1 MADVIGRF
9 VETAL
14 RGREQGVQMFERVQR
29 LQALKEQRE
38 QLAEDRARQQAE
50 QQFNDVNGILSDPN
64 KRKYLAPEQLTELQ
78 ARATASASRAGRE
91 FVDLDPIKP
100 AIVKDME
107 ELQYG
112 AQYGNVPVLER
123 LNTLLSRWGPQH
135 FWDYYN
141 TLDNSMELMD
151 HAKEQEAPAQVAPRP
166 PLPGQA
172 REFTAR
178 QGGETAE
185 TSVQVHEGAAPMP
198 AAEPAKP
205 RSREE
210 IVAEKLFGKYY
221 TPKPPTAQKVDELNL
236 GLANLVNDA
245 VLGSKPIEVLQAN
258 RQKIVSDYIREN
270 PSLTEFGLNVRID
283 SMIRDRKT
291 QNLGDLL
298 TAIGEGHLDR
308 NWILDH
314 SRDEK
319 DRIRAAAIANEV
331 GYQGRTDWTSE
342 ELIRLNIANAQIVS
356 DKMQDRKIDIRT
368 TAEKTQ
374 LEREKFDVETAMG
387 WASLS
392 LKDRQLRIDEAQGN
406 EQLAIS
412 TFNAETNR
420 AELNLA
426 TEKFAATMNAP
437 VESISN
443 KDYWAT
449 RAKLIDS
456 SDDPAPMVALL
467 DEHRFIPSDFRQ
479 QIIAELAKKKAQNV
493 PASQAAPAVRA
504 ILRSAGIV
512 DDATIKILTNRY
524 MAESYWSKK

>member
-123 LNTLLSRWGPQH
+123 LNTLLSRWGPKH

-178 QGGETAE
+178 QGGDTAE
-185 TSVQVHEGAAPMP
+185 TSIQVHEGAAPMP
-198 AAEPAKP
+198 IAEPAKP

-331 GYQGRTDWTSE
+331 GYQGRADWTAE

-356 DKMQDRKIDIRT
+356 DKMQDRKLD
-368 TAEKTQ
+368 AKASQ
-374 LEREKFDVETAMG
+374 AKAQMDQYKFDVETALA
-387 WASLS
+387 WKRLS
-392 LKDRQLRIDEAQGN
+392 LTEQDMWINKAQGD
-406 EQLAIS
+406 ERIAIS
-412 TFNAETNR
+412 WFGAMNDAKT
-420 AELNLA
+420 LD
-426 TEKFAATMNAP
+426 EKLGTPAKGMSA
-437 VESISN
+437 
-443 KDYWAT
+443 KDYHAA
-449 RAKLIDS
+449 RAKLVETS
-456 SDDPAPMVALL
+456 PGHKPLTTARLVAQL
-467 DEHRFIPSDFRQ
+467 DETHFIIDKGLRDPILQKLTMAKEQGVTAPEAAKVLRAQ
-479 QIIAELAKKKAQNV
+479 LAA
-493 PASQAAPAVRA
+493 
-504 ILRSAGIV
+504 LGIR
-512 DDATIKILTNRY
+512 DSKSITHLTNRY
-524 MAESYWSKK
+524 MAETGWSDK